1 MIVINGFELVQER
14 EINEL
19 KTKARLF
26 RHLRSGARLL
36 SLENTDENKVFG
48 ITFRTPPGDSTGV
61 AHIMEHA
68 VLCGSQKYPVKE
80 PFVEL
85 EKGSLKTFLNAM
97 TFPDKTCYPVASQNL
112 QDFYNL
118 IDVYVDA
125 VFHPLITP
133 QTLDQEGWHYE
144 LDDLDSPLV
153 YKGVVFNEMKGAYSS
168 PDNILGRYAQKSLF
182 PDNTYGVDSGGDPAI
197 IPDLT
202 YTRFKAFHATYYQP
216 ANSYIYFYGDDEPDE
231 RLRRMDGYLLAALE
245 NGDFNRALVDSAIP
259 LQPRFSQPRRQA
271 SPYDAGDETERR
283 KGMLVVNWL
292 LPDPLDAQRS
302 LGLAILS
309 YILIGT
315 PASPLRKTLIDS
327 GLGEDLAGV
336 GLEND
341 LRQMYF
347 STGMKGIR
355 VEDRDFDKVEALIL
369 ETLEQLANE
378 GIDPETV
385 AAALNTT
392 EFRLR
397 ENNTGAFP
405 RGLLLGLRALSTW
418 LYDGDPL
425 APLAFETPLQAVK
438 ARLATGEPYFENLI
452 REHLLDNTHRTTVIL
467 QPETGYDARLEKVEQ
482 ARLADERARLSTG
495 QLQEILENTHQLKL
509 RQETP
514 DSPEALATIP
524 SLQLADLERKNKLIP
539 IEVSEQSGSC
549 ILFHDLFT
557 NGIVYLDLGF
567 DLHRLPQEYI
577 PYASLFGRVLLE
589 MGTQRE
595 DFVRIS
601 QRIGQTT
608 GGIRPTFFISS
619 LYGKAES
626 AAWLFLRGKATLEHA
641 GDLLAILREVLL
653 TVRLDN
659 RERFHQMV
667 LEEKADLEA
676 ALTPAGHRLVNAR
689 LRSFFSEAGWL
700 DEQMGG
706 VSYLYF
712 LRRLAEEVEHD
723 WPGVLERLEEI
734 RSRLVEGGRTI
745 ANVTLDAAGWETFKL
760 QLVDFLQ
767 SLPVYPGVSG
777 GSRPWKINF
786 APCNQGLAIPAQI
799 NFVGKGANLYEL
811 GYNLDGSFNVITNYL
826 RTTWL
831 WEKVRVQGGAYGGF
845 CLFDYRSGVL
855 TYLSYRDPN
864 IRETLDIYDQT
875 GHFLLQLDRSRLSE
889 SELTRSIIGAIGDMD
904 AYQLPDAKGYTSMA
918 RYLAGETDEWR
929 QQRREQVLSTNLEDF
944 HIFGEALERA
954 VRSGRVVVMGAEQA
968 LKELNNWH
976 LAQLPGQKFK
986 IEKVL

>member
-1 MIVINGFELVQER
+1 MTVISGFELIQER
-14 EINEL
+14 EIPEL
-19 KTKARLF
+19 NTKAYLF
-26 RHLRSGARLL
+26 RHIQSGARLL
-36 SLENTDENKVFG
+36 SLENADENKVFG

-97 TFPDKTCYPVASQNL
+97 TYPDKTCYPVASQNL

-133 QTLDQEGWHYE
+133 LTLDQEGWHYE
-144 LDDLDSPLV
+144 LDDLESPLV

-168 PDNILGRYAQKSLF
+168 PDNLLGRYAQQSLF
-182 PDNTYGVDSGGDPAI
+182 PDNTYGVDSGGDPTV
-197 IPDLT
+197 IPSLT
-202 YTRFKAFHATYYQP
+202 YAQFKTFHATYYQP
-216 ANSYIYFYGDDEPDE
+216 ANAYIYFYGDDDPVE
-231 RLRRMDGYLLAALE
+231 RLGRMDGYLSAALT
-245 NGDFNRALVDSAIP
+245 NGDFNHAQVDSTIP
-259 LQPRFSQPRRQA
+259 IQARFSQPRRLVN
-271 SPYDAGDETERR
+271 SFDAGDETEAR

-292 LPDPLDAQRS
+292 LPDPLDAERS
-302 LGLAILS
+302 LGLSLLS

-315 PASPLRKTLIDS
+315 PASPLRKALIDS

-341 LRQMYF
+341 LRQMVF
-347 STGMKGIR
+347 STGMKGIQ
-355 VEDRDFDKVEALIL
+355 VGGGDFDKVETLIL
-369 ETLEQLANE
+369 DTLEQLADQ

-385 AAALNTT
+385 TAALNTT

-425 APLAFETPLQAVK
+425 APLAFEAPLQALK
-438 ARLATGEPYFENLI
+438 ARLAAGETYFENLI
-452 REHLLDNTHRTTVIL
+452 REHFLENTHRTTVIL
-467 QPETGYDARLEKVEQ
+467 KPEAGYDARLEAAEQ
-482 ARLADERARLSTG
+482 ARLAEAHAGLSTE
-495 QLQEILENTHQLKL
+495 QLQSIIDNTNVLKL
-509 RQETP
+509 RQETA
-514 DSPEALATIP
+514 DTPEALATIP
-524 SLQLADLERKNKLIP
+524 SLKLEDLERANKLIP
-539 IEVSEQSGSC
+539 LEVFEQPGSR
-549 ILFHDLFT
+549 ILYHDLLT

-567 DLHRLPQEYI
+567 DLHCLPQEDI

-589 MGTQRE
+589 MGTERE
-595 DFVRIS
+595 DFVRLS

-608 GGIRPTFFISS
+608 GGIRPAFFISS
-619 LYGKAES
+619 LYGKTES
-626 AAWLFLRGKATLEHA
+626 AAWMFLRGKATQERT
-641 GDLLAILREVLL
+641 GDLLAILSDILL
-653 TVRLDN
+653 TARLDN
-659 RERFHQMV
+659 RERFRQMV

-676 ALTPAGHRLVNAR
+676 ALAPAGHRLVNAR
-689 LRSFFSEAGWL
+689 LHSFYNEAGWV

-712 LRRLAEEVEHD
+712 LRRLVDELERD
-723 WPGVLERLEEI
+723 WPGVRVRLEAI
-734 RSRLVEGGRTI
+734 RSRLVESGVI
-745 ANVTLDAAGWETFKL
+745 ANVTVDAAGWKTFQP

-767 SLPVYPGVSG
+767 SLNVSQGVTT
-777 GSRPWKINF
+777 GSTQRWRTNL
-786 APCNQGLAIPAQI
+786 APRNQGLAIPAQV

-811 GYNLDGSFNVITNYL
+811 GYELNGSVSVITNYL

-845 CLFDYRSGVL
+845 CMFDYRSGVL

-864 IRETLDIYDQT
+864 VNETLEIYDQT
-875 GHFLLQLDRSRLSE
+875 GQFLRQLDHSRLSE

-904 AYQLPDAKGYTSMA
+904 FYQLPDAKGYRSMT

-929 QQRREQVLSTNLEDF
+929 QQRREQILSTGLDDF
-944 HIFGEALERA
+944 HTFGEALERA
-954 VRSGRVVVMGAEQA
+954 AQAGRVVVMGAEQA
-968 LKELNNWH
+968 LIEANDQGISGLSGAV
-976 LAQLPGQKFK
+976 LE

>member
-1 MIVINGFELVQER
+1 
-14 EINEL
+14 
-19 KTKARLF
+19 
-26 RHLRSGARLL
+26 
-36 SLENTDENKVFG
+36 VFG

-68 VLCGSQKYPVKE
+68 VLCGSEKYPVKE

-125 VFHPLITP
+125 VFQPLITP
-133 QTLDQEGWHYE
+133 QTLDQEGWHFE
-144 LDDLDSPLV
+144 LDDLDGPLA

-168 PDNILGRYAQKSLF
+168 PDNILGRYAQQSLF
-182 PDNTYGVDSGGDPAI
+182 PDNTYGVDSGGDPTV
-197 IPDLT
+197 IPNLT
-202 YTRFKAFHATYYQP
+202 YAQFRAFHATYYHP
-216 ANSYIYFYGDDEPDE
+216 ANSYIYFYGDDYPAE
-231 RLRRMDGYLLAALE
+231 RLRRMDQYLTVALE
-245 NGDFNRALVDSAIP
+245 QPEFQATPTDSTIR
-259 LQPRFSQPRRQA
+259 LQPRFDLPRRQTI
-271 SPYDAGDETERR
+271 PYDAGDETEAR
-283 KGMLVVNWL
+283 KSMLVVNWL

-302 LGLAILS
+302 LGLSILS

-315 PASPLRKTLIDS
+315 PASPLRKALIDS

-355 VEDRDFDKVEALIL
+355 IDGNDFDKVEELIL
-369 ETLEQLANE
+369 ETLRRLVQE

-385 AAALNTT
+385 TAALNTT

-405 RGLLLGLRALSTW
+405 RGLLLGLRSLSTW

-425 APLAFETPLQAVK
+425 APLAFESPLLALK
-438 ARLATGEPYFENLI
+438 LRLAGKEPYFENLI
-452 REHLLDNTHRTTVIL
+452 HEHLLENTHRTTVIL
-467 QPETGYDARLEKVEQ
+467 QPEAGYDSRCEQ
-482 ARLADERARLSTG
+482 AEQAKLAEIRARLSTK
-495 QLQEILENTHQLKL
+495 QLQSILENTRQLKL

-524 SLQLADLERKNKLIP
+524 SLRLEDLDRTNKLIP
-539 IEVSEQSGSC
+539 IEVSELSSNR

-557 NGIVYLDLGF
+557 NGIIYLDLGF
-567 DLHRLPQEYI
+567 NLHRLPQEYL

-595 DFVRIS
+595 DFVRLS
-601 QRIGQTT
+601 QRIGQST
-608 GGIRPTFFISS
+608 GGIRPAYYISS
-619 LYGKAES
+619 LYNEARS
-626 AAWLFLRGKATLEHA
+626 AAWMFLRGKATLEHSN
-641 GDLLAILREVLL
+641 DLLSILREVLL
-653 TVRLDN
+653 TARLDN

-676 ALTPAGHRLVNAR
+676 ALTPAGHRLVNTR
-689 LRSFFSEAGWL
+689 LRSFFNEAGWV

-712 LRRLAEEVEHD
+712 LRQLADKLEHD
-723 WPGVLERLEEI
+723 WSAVLTDLEQVRSHLVGGGV
-734 RSRLVEGGRTI
+734 V
-745 ANVTLDAAGWETFKL
+745 ANVTLDAAAWQTFL
-760 QLVDFLQ
+760 PQLADFLQ
-767 SLPVYPGVSG
+767 LLPDSSSQPVGAIQ
-777 GSRPWKINF
+777 PWKVNLT
-786 APCNQGLAIPAQI
+786 PHNQGLAIPAQI

-811 GYNLDGSFNVITNYL
+811 GYQFDGSVAVIANYL

-864 IRETLDIYDQT
+864 IKETLDIYDQT
-875 GHFLLQLDRSRLSE
+875 GQYLRQLDSRRLSP
-889 SELTRSIIGAIGDMD
+889 SELSRSIIGAIGDLD

-918 RYLAGETDEWR
+918 RYLVGENDAWR
-929 QQRREQVLSTNLEDF
+929 QRRREQILSTSLDDF
-944 HIFGEALERA
+944 HLFGEILERA
-954 VRSGRVVVMGAEQA
+954 RGNGQVVVMGAEQA
-968 LKELNNWH
+968 LQ
-976 LAQLPGQKFK
+976 AAGQALD